1 MKKGT
6 AAQLLTYLVLILMV
20 SGVYA
25 YNVTSKNAGSNE
37 ICRLKKPKEQD
48 DIRLKTNV
56 PLWQSLS
63 RQLIT
68 IGK

>member
-6 AAQLLTYLVLILMV
+6 TAHLLTYIVLILMV
-20 SGVYA
+20 SGLYA
-25 YNVTSKNAGSNE
+25 YNIKSKCDDGTAV
-37 ICRLKKPKEQD
+37 CKVKRPKEQD
-48 DIRLKTNV
+48 DIKLKVNV